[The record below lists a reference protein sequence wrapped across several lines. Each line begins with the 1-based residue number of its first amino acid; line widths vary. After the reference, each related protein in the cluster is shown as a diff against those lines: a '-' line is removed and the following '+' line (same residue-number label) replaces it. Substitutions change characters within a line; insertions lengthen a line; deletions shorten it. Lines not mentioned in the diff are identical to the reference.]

1 MLWNII
7 KFREESLFSLNDV
20 KILVGLGVFICKLWT
35 YKRLFWWYDVMSYL
49 MDLFLKE
56 KYILLI
62 DILNVFRIIR
72 FMKFICIM
80 IEFINW
86 KFVEN
91 I

>member
-1 MLWNII
+1 
-7 KFREESLFSLNDV
+7 
-20 KILVGLGVFICKLWT
+20 
-35 YKRLFWWYDVMSYL
+35 

-62 DILNVFRIIR
+62 DILNVFRIIG
-72 FMKFICIM
+72 FMKFVCIM
-80 IEFINW
+80 IEFINL